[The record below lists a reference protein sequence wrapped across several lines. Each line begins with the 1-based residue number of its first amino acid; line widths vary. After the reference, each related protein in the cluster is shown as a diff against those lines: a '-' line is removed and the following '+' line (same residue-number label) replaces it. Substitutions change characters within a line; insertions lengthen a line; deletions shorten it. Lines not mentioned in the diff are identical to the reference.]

1 MCELLV
7 FTKYIFQG
15 RHSEIVGP
23 LNVCKYVR
31 WSTNCVTAITG
42 CCIQTTRAYKIKI
55 QFPNICIR
63 VTGADAVI
71 SQTWIQQ
78 PKLSITHHTPASEQ
92 RVADPVTDTIIHN
105 DVDQ

>member
-42 CCIQTTRAYKIKI
+42 CCI
-55 QFPNICIR
+55 
-63 VTGADAVI
+63 
-71 SQTWIQQ
+71 
-78 PKLSITHHTPASEQ
+78 
-92 RVADPVTDTIIHN
+92 
-105 DVDQ
+105 